1 MNSIEFYNTP
11 EGDVMVKP
19 VGQTAYVLA
28 EKHRELIAE
37 MLTIIR
43 DRYPQAHEALMKLYS
58 KRSMNRTYFEFSV
71 VSRFIR
77 CNFGEYDQ
85 YNHDINQIGQWKFEE
100 VRCPLRGEC
109 PLEGVVCRPRLE
121 TSLTERELEVFR
133 LIVLNM
139 QAEGIAEELHISP
152 CTVNRHRENIK
163 AKLGLKSIG
172 EMINYWHENNMK

>member
-19 VGQTAYVLA
+19 VGQTAYVLS
-28 EKHRELIAE
+28 EKHRDLISG
-37 MLTIIR
+37 MLTVIR

-100 VRCPLRGEC
+100 VRCPLRGE
-109 PLEGVVCRPRLE
+109 
-121 TSLTERELEVFR
+121 
-133 LIVLNM
+133 
-139 QAEGIAEELHISP
+139 
-152 CTVNRHRENIK
+152 
-163 AKLGLKSIG
+163 
-172 EMINYWHENNMK
+172 